1 MAEETGSKD
10 DPRTA
15 PAAKSASSAPSDA
28 SASRK
33 TRTKKSKATTAAKK
47 TSATSRARTGK
58 ASGATAARSK
68 AKRPAARKT
77 SAAAA
82 ASDRTADARTA
93 ARDHRTEAPAGGSQP
108 ASDDVE
114 TIGRGRDEFWRAL
127 GIIGFGTVSVGLIG
141 LATLGGLVQS
151 VMRVSRPR
159 ETPPLTGFQKCVAAY
174 LRQIVD
180 YLAAPDTTADPP
192 FPFSDFPGDASSA
205 EPKRDSNA

>member
-10 DPRTA
+10 DPTA
-15 PAAKSASSAPSDA
+15 EPTAKSADSSRSGDAP
-28 SASRK
+28 SRK
-33 TRTKKSKATTAAKK
+33 TRSTKKK
-47 TSATSRARTGK
+47 TSTTSTRKTAGTSRARAGK
-58 ASGATAARSK
+58 ASATTARRK
-68 AKRPAARKT
+68 AAKRPAAGKT
-77 SAAAA
+77 SGTTSSAAAKTAETQATSDHSSASA
-82 ASDRTADARTA
+82 AQTDSP
-93 ARDHRTEAPAGGSQP
+93 EAGA
-108 ASDDVE
+108 
-114 TIGRGRDEFWRAL
+114 RGRDEFWRAL
-127 GIIGFGTVSVGLIG
+127 GIIGFSTVSVGLIG